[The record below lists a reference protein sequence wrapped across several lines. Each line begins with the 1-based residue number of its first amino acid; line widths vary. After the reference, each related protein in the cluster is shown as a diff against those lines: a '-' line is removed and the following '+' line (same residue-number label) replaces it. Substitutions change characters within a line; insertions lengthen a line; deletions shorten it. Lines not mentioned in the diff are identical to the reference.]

1 MKKRENKKTRASS
14 RDVFFSVHESTSS
27 SLSSPSS
34 RKNVQPSSHKSA
46 LKSGKGERR
55 KNAGKL
61 SEKAEIQK
69 TRKQK
74 RPAGGGRDS
83 KNFSPKFPINTH
95 TTHTHTT
102 ETMAT
107 QQQPQ
112 MQMQKTSQNITL
124 RGSTEIVTE
133 FFGYAVNSILYQ
145 RGLYPPS
152 TFEVKKK
159 YGLGMLVSSDE
170 EIKTYLVSVLD
181 QINEW
186 LIEKKL
192 EKLVLVISSVRTRE
206 TVERWVF
213 DIETDSEIGL
223 EEDEENVKPPNN
235 GAEEKNKKYEKSKQD
250 ITNEIAAIMRQI
262 AASVTFLPLLE
273 DECSFDLI
281 VYTNKDSETP
291 QEWEESDPRFIRNA
305 ETVKLRSFSTKVH
318 SVEAA
323 VAYKAESPLN
333 V

>member
-1 MKKRENKKTRASS
+1 
-14 RDVFFSVHESTSS
+14 
-27 SLSSPSS
+27 
-34 RKNVQPSSHKSA
+34 
-46 LKSGKGERR
+46 
-55 KNAGKL
+55 
-61 SEKAEIQK
+61 
-69 TRKQK
+69 
-74 RPAGGGRDS
+74 
-83 KNFSPKFPINTH
+83 
-95 TTHTHTT
+95 
-102 ETMAT
+102 MAT
-107 QQQPQ
+107 QQQQSQ

-223 EEDEENVKPPNN
+223 EEDGENVEPPNN

>member
-1 MKKRENKKTRASS
+1 VSFVIALLAVIIIIIIILSLIHVS
-14 RDVFFSVHESTSS
+14 FSLQSV
-27 SLSSPSS
+27 SLYEM
-34 RKNVQPSSHKSA
+34 RGN
-46 LKSGKGERR
+46 KGEKKF
-55 KNAGKL
+55 KNPHLLASL
-61 SEKAEIQK
+61 YA
-69 TRKQK
+69 
-74 RPAGGGRDS
+74 
-83 KNFSPKFPINTH
+83 
-95 TTHTHTT
+95 
-102 ETMAT
+102 TM
-107 QQQPQ
+107 QQQQTQ
-112 MQMQKTSQNITL
+112 MQIPKLSQNITL

-170 EIKTYLVSVLD
+170 EIKNYLVSVLD

-223 EEDEENVKPPNN
+223 EENEENVKPT
-235 GAEEKNKKYEKSKQD
+235 GGGKGGEKNKKYEKSKQD

>member
-1 MKKRENKKTRASS
+1 
-14 RDVFFSVHESTSS
+14 
-27 SLSSPSS
+27 
-34 RKNVQPSSHKSA
+34 
-46 LKSGKGERR
+46 
-55 KNAGKL
+55 
-61 SEKAEIQK
+61 
-69 TRKQK
+69 
-74 RPAGGGRDS
+74 
-83 KNFSPKFPINTH
+83 
-95 TTHTHTT
+95 
-102 ETMAT
+102 MAT
-107 QQQPQ
+107 QQQSQ

>member
-1 MKKRENKKTRASS
+1 MSFVIALLAVIIIIILSLIHVS
-14 RDVFFSVHESTSS
+14 FSLQSV
-27 SLSSPSS
+27 SLYEM
-34 RKNVQPSSHKSA
+34 RGN
-46 LKSGKGERR
+46 KGEKKF
-55 KNAGKL
+55 KNPHLLASL
-61 SEKAEIQK
+61 CA
-69 TRKQK
+69 
-74 RPAGGGRDS
+74 
-83 KNFSPKFPINTH
+83 
-95 TTHTHTT
+95 
-102 ETMAT
+102 TM
-107 QQQPQ
+107 QQQQTQ
-112 MQMQKTSQNITL
+112 MQIPKLSQNITL

-170 EIKTYLVSVLD
+170 EIKNYLVSVLD

-223 EEDEENVKPPNN
+223 EENEENVKPTE
-235 GAEEKNKKYEKSKQD
+235 GGKGGEKNKKYEKSKQD

>member
-1 MKKRENKKTRASS
+1 M
-14 RDVFFSVHESTSS
+14 
-27 SLSSPSS
+27 
-34 RKNVQPSSHKSA
+34 
-46 LKSGKGERR
+46 
-55 KNAGKL
+55 
-61 SEKAEIQK
+61 
-69 TRKQK
+69 
-74 RPAGGGRDS
+74 
-83 KNFSPKFPINTH
+83 
-95 TTHTHTT
+95 
-102 ETMAT
+102 
-107 QQQPQ
+107 
-112 MQMQKTSQNITL
+112 
-124 RGSTEIVTE
+124 TE

-192 EKLVLVISSVRTRE
+192 EKLVLVISSVRKRE

-223 EEDEENVKPPNN
+223 EEDGENVKPPNN

>member
-1 MKKRENKKTRASS
+1 
-14 RDVFFSVHESTSS
+14 
-27 SLSSPSS
+27 
-34 RKNVQPSSHKSA
+34 
-46 LKSGKGERR
+46 
-55 KNAGKL
+55 
-61 SEKAEIQK
+61 
-69 TRKQK
+69 
-74 RPAGGGRDS
+74 
-83 KNFSPKFPINTH
+83 
-95 TTHTHTT
+95 
-102 ETMAT
+102 
-107 QQQPQ
+107 

>member
-1 MKKRENKKTRASS
+1 M
-14 RDVFFSVHESTSS
+14 
-27 SLSSPSS
+27 
-34 RKNVQPSSHKSA
+34 
-46 LKSGKGERR
+46 
-55 KNAGKL
+55 
-61 SEKAEIQK
+61 
-69 TRKQK
+69 
-74 RPAGGGRDS
+74 
-83 KNFSPKFPINTH
+83 
-95 TTHTHTT
+95 
-102 ETMAT
+102 
-107 QQQPQ
+107 
-112 MQMQKTSQNITL
+112 
-124 RGSTEIVTE
+124 TE

-145 RGLYPPS
+145 RGLYQPS

>member
-1 MKKRENKKTRASS
+1 MSFVIALLT
-14 RDVFFSVHESTSS
+14 VIIIFIL
-27 SLSSPSS
+27 SLM
-34 RKNVQPSSHKSA
+34 SHFLS
-46 LKSGKGERR
+46 LLSLYDEMRGNKGEKKF
-55 KNAGKL
+55 KNPHLLASL
-61 SEKAEIQK
+61 CA
-69 TRKQK
+69 
-74 RPAGGGRDS
+74 
-83 KNFSPKFPINTH
+83 
-95 TTHTHTT
+95 
-102 ETMAT
+102 TM
-107 QQQPQ
+107 QQQQTQ
-112 MQMQKTSQNITL
+112 MQIPKLSQNITL

-170 EIKTYLVSVLD
+170 EIKNYLVSVLD

-223 EEDEENVKPPNN
+223 EENEENVKPTE
-235 GAEEKNKKYEKSKQD
+235 GGKGGEKNKKYEKSKQD

>member
-1 MKKRENKKTRASS
+1 M
-14 RDVFFSVHESTSS
+14 
-27 SLSSPSS
+27 
-34 RKNVQPSSHKSA
+34 
-46 LKSGKGERR
+46 
-55 KNAGKL
+55 
-61 SEKAEIQK
+61 
-69 TRKQK
+69 
-74 RPAGGGRDS
+74 
-83 KNFSPKFPINTH
+83 
-95 TTHTHTT
+95 
-102 ETMAT
+102 
-107 QQQPQ
+107 QQQQTQ
-112 MQMQKTSQNITL
+112 MQIPKLSQNITL

-170 EIKTYLVSVLD
+170 EIKNYLVSVLD

-223 EEDEENVKPPNN
+223 EENEENVKPTE
-235 GAEEKNKKYEKSKQD
+235 GGGKGGEKNKKYEKSKQD

>member
-1 MKKRENKKTRASS
+1 MKKLKSRKREN
-14 RDVFFSVHESTSS
+14 
-27 SLSSPSS
+27 
-34 RKNVQPSSHKSA
+34 RK
-46 LKSGKGERR
+46 GRGGGGE
-55 KNAGKL
+55 
-61 SEKAEIQK
+61 EIQ
-69 TRKQK
+69 
-74 RPAGGGRDS
+74 

-107 QQQPQ
+107 QQQTQ

>member
-1 MKKRENKKTRASS
+1 LNRRRWRTSEGREERHHIIILLVLVLVLVFDD
-14 RDVFFSVHESTSS
+14 DVSFVIALLTVIIIIIIIL
-27 SLSSPSS
+27 SL
-34 RKNVQPSSHKSA
+34 VSHF
-46 LKSGKGERR
+46 LINQFPQEMRGNKGEKIF
-55 KNAGKL
+55 KN
-61 SEKAEIQK
+61 
-69 TRKQK
+69 
-74 RPAGGGRDS
+74 P
-83 KNFSPKFPINTH
+83 TH
-95 TTHTHTT
+95 LIATLYA
-102 ETMAT
+102 TM
-107 QQQPQ
+107 QQQQTQ
-112 MQMQKTSQNITL
+112 MQIPKLSQNITL

-170 EIKTYLVSVLD
+170 EIKNYLVSVLD

-223 EEDEENVKPPNN
+223 EENEENVKPTE
-235 GAEEKNKKYEKSKQD
+235 GGKGGEKNKKYEKSKQD

>member
-1 MKKRENKKTRASS
+1 
-14 RDVFFSVHESTSS
+14 
-27 SLSSPSS
+27 
-34 RKNVQPSSHKSA
+34 
-46 LKSGKGERR
+46 
-55 KNAGKL
+55 
-61 SEKAEIQK
+61 
-69 TRKQK
+69 
-74 RPAGGGRDS
+74 
-83 KNFSPKFPINTH
+83 
-95 TTHTHTT
+95 
-102 ETMAT
+102 
-107 QQQPQ
+107 
-112 MQMQKTSQNITL
+112 MQKTSQNITL

-223 EEDEENVKPPNN
+223 EEDGENVKPPNN

>member
-1 MKKRENKKTRASS
+1 M
-14 RDVFFSVHESTSS
+14 
-27 SLSSPSS
+27 
-34 RKNVQPSSHKSA
+34 
-46 LKSGKGERR
+46 
-55 KNAGKL
+55 
-61 SEKAEIQK
+61 
-69 TRKQK
+69 
-74 RPAGGGRDS
+74 
-83 KNFSPKFPINTH
+83 
-95 TTHTHTT
+95 
-102 ETMAT
+102 
-107 QQQPQ
+107 
-112 MQMQKTSQNITL
+112 
-124 RGSTEIVTE
+124 TE

-223 EEDEENVKPPNN
+223 EEDGENVKPPNN

-291 QEWEESDPRFIRNA
+291 KEWEESDPRFIRNA

>member
-1 MKKRENKKTRASS
+1 VSFVIALLAVIIIIIIILSLIHVS
-14 RDVFFSVHESTSS
+14 FSLQSV
-27 SLSSPSS
+27 SLYEM
-34 RKNVQPSSHKSA
+34 RGN
-46 LKSGKGERR
+46 KGEKKF
-55 KNAGKL
+55 KNPHLLASL
-61 SEKAEIQK
+61 YA
-69 TRKQK
+69 
-74 RPAGGGRDS
+74 
-83 KNFSPKFPINTH
+83 
-95 TTHTHTT
+95 
-102 ETMAT
+102 TM
-107 QQQPQ
+107 QQQQTQ
-112 MQMQKTSQNITL
+112 MQIPKLSQNITL

-170 EIKTYLVSVLD
+170 EIKNYLVSVLD

-223 EEDEENVKPPNN
+223 EENEENVKPTE
-235 GAEEKNKKYEKSKQD
+235 GGKGGEKNKKYEKSKQD

>member
-1 MKKRENKKTRASS
+1 M
-14 RDVFFSVHESTSS
+14 
-27 SLSSPSS
+27 
-34 RKNVQPSSHKSA
+34 
-46 LKSGKGERR
+46 
-55 KNAGKL
+55 
-61 SEKAEIQK
+61 
-69 TRKQK
+69 
-74 RPAGGGRDS
+74 
-83 KNFSPKFPINTH
+83 
-95 TTHTHTT
+95 
-102 ETMAT
+102 
-107 QQQPQ
+107 
-112 MQMQKTSQNITL
+112 
-124 RGSTEIVTE
+124 TE

-223 EEDEENVKPPNN
+223 EEDGENVEPPNN

>member
-1 MKKRENKKTRASS
+1 M
-14 RDVFFSVHESTSS
+14 
-27 SLSSPSS
+27 
-34 RKNVQPSSHKSA
+34 
-46 LKSGKGERR
+46 
-55 KNAGKL
+55 
-61 SEKAEIQK
+61 
-69 TRKQK
+69 
-74 RPAGGGRDS
+74 
-83 KNFSPKFPINTH
+83 
-95 TTHTHTT
+95 
-102 ETMAT
+102 
-107 QQQPQ
+107 
-112 MQMQKTSQNITL
+112 
-124 RGSTEIVTE
+124 TE

-223 EEDEENVKPPNN
+223 EEDGENVKPPNN

>member
-1 MKKRENKKTRASS
+1 MSFVIALLT
-14 RDVFFSVHESTSS
+14 VIIIFIL
-27 SLSSPSS
+27 SLM
-34 RKNVQPSSHKSA
+34 SHFLSI
-46 LKSGKGERR
+46 LSLYDEMRGNKGEKKF
-55 KNAGKL
+55 KNPHLLASL
-61 SEKAEIQK
+61 CA
-69 TRKQK
+69 
-74 RPAGGGRDS
+74 
-83 KNFSPKFPINTH
+83 
-95 TTHTHTT
+95 
-102 ETMAT
+102 TM
-107 QQQPQ
+107 QQQQTQ
-112 MQMQKTSQNITL
+112 MQIPKLSQNITL

-170 EIKTYLVSVLD
+170 EIKNYLVSVLD

-223 EEDEENVKPPNN
+223 EENEENVKPTE
-235 GAEEKNKKYEKSKQD
+235 GGKGGEKNKKYEKSKQD

>member
-1 MKKRENKKTRASS
+1 MSFVIALLAVIIIIIIIILSLIHVS
-14 RDVFFSVHESTSS
+14 FSLQSV
-27 SLSSPSS
+27 SLYEM
-34 RKNVQPSSHKSA
+34 RGN
-46 LKSGKGERR
+46 KGEKKF
-55 KNAGKL
+55 KNPHLLASL
-61 SEKAEIQK
+61 YA
-69 TRKQK
+69 
-74 RPAGGGRDS
+74 
-83 KNFSPKFPINTH
+83 
-95 TTHTHTT
+95 
-102 ETMAT
+102 TM
-107 QQQPQ
+107 QQQQTQ
-112 MQMQKTSQNITL
+112 MQIPKLSQNITL

-170 EIKTYLVSVLD
+170 EIKNYLVSVLD

-223 EEDEENVKPPNN
+223 EENEENVKPT
-235 GAEEKNKKYEKSKQD
+235 GGGKGGEKNKKYEKSKQD

>member
-1 MKKRENKKTRASS
+1 MSFVIALLAVIIIIIIIILSLIHVS
-14 RDVFFSVHESTSS
+14 FSLQSV
-27 SLSSPSS
+27 SLYEM
-34 RKNVQPSSHKSA
+34 RGN
-46 LKSGKGERR
+46 KGEKKF
-55 KNAGKL
+55 KNPHLLASL
-61 SEKAEIQK
+61 YA
-69 TRKQK
+69 
-74 RPAGGGRDS
+74 
-83 KNFSPKFPINTH
+83 
-95 TTHTHTT
+95 
-102 ETMAT
+102 TM
-107 QQQPQ
+107 QQQQTQ
-112 MQMQKTSQNITL
+112 MQIPKLSQNITL

-170 EIKTYLVSVLD
+170 EIKNYLVSVLD

-223 EEDEENVKPPNN
+223 EENEENVKPTE
-235 GAEEKNKKYEKSKQD
+235 GGKGGEKNKKYEKSKQD